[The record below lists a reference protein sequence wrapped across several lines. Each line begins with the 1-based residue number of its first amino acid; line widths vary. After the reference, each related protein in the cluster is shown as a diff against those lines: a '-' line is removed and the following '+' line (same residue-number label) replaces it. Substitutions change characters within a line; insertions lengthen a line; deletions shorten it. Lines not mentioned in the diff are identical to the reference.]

1 MIPELLK
8 NRIELR
14 FGKAIRYAKDCIQ
27 LSAEI
32 EKHCHEKISATT
44 LKRVFGLAVSDTQ
57 PRMFTLDVLAH
68 YAGYGKF
75 KNVVS
80 PSFLSQHVDEMN
92 KKNILPKSLMKK
104 QKVKVIYHPD
114 KKLELEYQK
123 DSFFKV
129 TDAQKSHLQKGDL
142 VEIIQLQK
150 ELPLVC
156 EKVIRK
162 NNNLGSYISGNEGSI
177 VFLELSKSK
186 KNASAK

>member
-1 MIPELLK
+1 
-8 NRIELR
+8 
-14 FGKAIRYAKDCIQ
+14 
-27 LSAEI
+27 
-32 EKHCHEKISATT
+32 
-44 LKRVFGLAVSDTQ
+44 
-57 PRMFTLDVLAH
+57 
-68 YAGYGKF
+68 
-75 KNVVS
+75 
-80 PSFLSQHVDEMN
+80 MN

>member
-14 FGKAIRYAKDCIQ
+14 FGKSIRYAKDCNQ
-27 LSAEI
+27 LSADI
-32 EKHCHEKISATT
+32 EKHCYEKLSATT
-44 LKRVFGLAVSDTQ
+44 LKRVFGLAISDTQ
-57 PRMFTLDVLAH
+57 PRLFTLDVLAH

-80 PSFLSQHVDEMN
+80 PSFLSEHVDEMN

-104 QKVKVIYHPD
+104 QKVKIIYNPD

-129 TDAQKSHLQKGDL
+129 TDAQNSHLKRGDL

-156 EKVIRK
+156 ERVIRK
-162 NNNLGSYISGNEGSI
+162 NNNLGSYISSNEGSI
-177 VFLELSKSK
+177 VFLELSKK
-186 KNASAK
+186 